1 MRPDAIVFDLD
12 GTLIDSA
19 ADLAATLNLLLQEHS
34 RPQLSVESVRAMIG
48 DGVGAL
54 VSRGFAATG
63 QALDLPD
70 HGAVTERFLELYI
83 DPARD
88 HLARPYPGV
97 AEALAVFA
105 EAGIV
110 MGVCT
115 NKAQVATDLVLRDAG
130 LDRFFGA
137 VVGQDSA
144 PAPKPDPAHVRAV
157 CTALGNP
164 TCAVMVGDSL
174 NDVRAGQAAG
184 LSVILAT
191 YGYGTPAAIAA
202 ADGRIDRF
210 DQLPAAIAR
219 LRRPG
224 GP

>member
-34 RPQLSVESVRAMIG
+34 RHQLSVENVRAMIG

-54 VSRGFAATG
+54 VVRGFAATG
-63 QALDLPD
+63 EGLGQSD
-70 HGAVTERFLELYI
+70 HGAVTARFLELYM

-97 AEALAVFA
+97 AEALAIFA
-105 EAGIV
+105 EAGIA

-115 NKAQVATDLVLRDAG
+115 NKAQMATDLVLRDAG
-130 LDRFFGA
+130 LDRYFGA

-164 TCAVMVGDSL
+164 KCAVMVGDSL

-184 LSVILAT
+184 LRVILAT
-191 YGYGTPAAIAA
+191 YGYGTPAAVAA
-202 ADGRIDRF
+202 ADGRIERF

-219 LRRPG
+219 LCRTDEP
-224 GP
+224 